1 MFCTCLGAIL
11 INTFISS
18 LCTLDSVRREDKSVS
33 KLQHVDVDV
42 VDRPDLVCGLRGV
55 RVVHHGWRR
64 GGTQLRVSQ
73 LCW

>member
-1 MFCTCLGAIL
+1 MLGAIL

-33 KLQHVDVDV
+33 KLQDVDVDD
-42 VDRPDLVCGLRGV
+42 VDRPDLVCGVRGV
-55 RVVHHGWRR
+55 GLVHHCWRC